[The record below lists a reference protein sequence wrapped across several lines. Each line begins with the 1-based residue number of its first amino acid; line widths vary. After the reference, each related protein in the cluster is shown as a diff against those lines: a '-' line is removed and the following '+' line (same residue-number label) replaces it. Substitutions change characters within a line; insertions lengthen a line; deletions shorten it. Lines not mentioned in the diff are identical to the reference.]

1 MSLAKR
7 REFLMRERW
16 FSPRDKVDIMD
27 PHTQTPVGYFQRKI
41 FSIRALYRLYN
52 LSGEN
57 ELIVRQKL
65 WDIRP
70 TYRFF
75 SGNSAGEPDEVALL
89 GQLRRKLLSLRPF
102 YWFEG
107 PDGTR
112 RLEVKGDFFGLN
124 YEIVEDG
131 RSIGSVSKK
140 FWAIR
145 DTYGLRIESAVP
157 DRTAL
162 LLLGAVVVIHAIH
175 EKRERRSR
183 A

>member
-16 FSPRDKVDIMD
+16 FSFRDKVGVMD
-27 PHTQTPVGYFQRKI
+27 PATQEPVGHFQRKI
-41 FSIRALYRLYN
+41 LTLRTLYRLYD
-52 LSGEN
+52 LSGEV
-57 ELIVRQKL
+57 ELIVQQKL
-65 WDIRP
+65 WAWRP
-70 TYRFF
+70 TYKFF
-75 SGNSAGEPDEVALL
+75 DGNPSGEPDEIALL
-89 GQLRRKLLSLRPF
+89 GMLKRRLFSLRPV
-102 YWFEG
+102 YWFES

-112 RLEVKGDFFGLN
+112 RFDVNGNFFGLN
-124 YEIVEDG
+124 YEIVENG

-145 DTYGLRIESAVP
+145 DTYGLRIEPTVP

-162 LLLGAVVVIHAIH
+162 LLLGSVIVIHATH
-175 EKRERRSR
+175 EKRKRSSR